1 MTRHPLPRY
10 RNCFVCGYENPIG
23 LSVHPHLE
31 GDAVVILFT
40 PKQEHCGFRG
50 ALHGGITA
58 ALLDEAMFWAAAVG
72 LHKTVVT
79 AELTVRY
86 SKPVPID
93 EPVRVEARLL
103 EVRRRTARTRG
114 TLVSQTGDIL
124 VKAEGKYVAIRADKS
139 SLADF
144 FPDDEG
150 MQRFDLS
157 ALNIKPVE
165 T

>member
-1 MTRHPLPRY
+1 MTTQPLPRY

-23 LSVHPHLE
+23 LHVHPHLE
-31 GDAVVILFT
+31 GNAVVISFT
-40 PKQEHCGFRG
+40 PGQEHCGFRG

-79 AELTVRY
+79 AELQVRY
-86 SKPVPID
+86 SKPVPIG
-93 EPVRVEARLL
+93 EPVRVEAHLL
-103 EVRRRTARTRG
+103 EAKRRTARTRG
-114 TLVSQTGDIL
+114 ILLNEMGDVL
-124 VKAEGKYVAIRADKS
+124 VKAEGKYVAIQSDNS

-150 MQRFDLS
+150 MQTFDLS
-157 ALNIKPVE
+157 RLNIEPVE
-165 T
+165 A